1 MITKLLKKYIYSCSV
16 LFVKIPNFTCCV
28 FVLSGEILAISG
40 YVPEGKC
47 ESGGLQVHYGIF
59 Y

>member
-1 MITKLLKKYIYSCSV
+1 MLIKLIQAIYCFSV
-16 LFVKIPNFTCCV
+16 LFVTYLISLVYV

>member
-1 MITKLLKKYIYSCSV
+1 MIIKLIKNLYWFSV
-16 LFVKIPNFTCCV
+16 LFVKHLILHVYV

-40 YVPEGKC
+40 YVPEGKR

>member
-1 MITKLLKKYIYSCSV
+1 MIIKLIKKIYWFSV
-16 LFVKIPNFTCCV
+16 LFVKHLILLFYV

>member
-1 MITKLLKKYIYSCSV
+1 MRLIQNIYCFSV
-16 LFVKIPNFTCCV
+16 LFVTHLILLVYV
-28 FVLSGEILAISG
+28 FVLSGEIFAISG

-47 ESGGLQVHYGIF
+47 ESGGLQMHYGIF